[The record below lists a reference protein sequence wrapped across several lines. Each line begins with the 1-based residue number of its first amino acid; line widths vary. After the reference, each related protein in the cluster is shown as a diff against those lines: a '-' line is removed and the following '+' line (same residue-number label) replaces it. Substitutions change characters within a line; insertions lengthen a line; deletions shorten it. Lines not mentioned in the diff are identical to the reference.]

1 MDSDQT
7 PKTIKR
13 EDSITEEQRKRLDL
27 FYESLKTNDATSFE
41 FSDIW
46 ASAQDIKNEENIDN
60 KEDKE

>member
-1 MDSDQT
+1 MDSDT
-7 PKTIKR
+7 APKTIKR

-46 ASAQDIKNEENIDN
+46 SKAQDIENERDIDN
-60 KEDKE
+60 KDGKE

>member
-1 MDSDQT
+1 MDSDNA

-13 EDSITEEQRKRLDL
+13 EDSITEEQRKKLDL

-46 ASAQDIKNEENIDN
+46 ASAQDIKDQETVD
-60 KEDKE
+60 KDDKE

>member
-1 MDSDQT
+1 MDSDNT

-46 ASAQDIKNEENIDN
+46 ASAQDVKDQEAID
-60 KEDKE
+60 KDDKE

>member
-1 MDSDQT
+1 MDSDKT

-46 ASAQDIKNEENIDN
+46 ASASDIKNDETID
-60 KEDKE
+60 KDDKE

>member
-1 MDSDQT
+1 MDSDNT

-46 ASAQDIKNEENIDN
+46 ASAQDIKDQEAID
-60 KEDKE
+60 KDDKE